1 MEKIIQKALRESIGV
16 KEEFIKENLAKLT
29 FFAEKIALALTG
41 DRKLLLCGNG
51 GSAADAQHIAAEF
64 INRYELER
72 PPLPAIAL
80 TTDTSILTS
89 VGNDYSFD
97 QVFSKQIKALG
108 VEGDVLLAI
117 STSGNSTNVIEA
129 VKAAIIRVSEELE
142 TETGL
147 QEEMVRSILRESV
160 VRLQDKISVI
170 TSPEMLEIPY
180 IVTAYLTDRYV
191 YVVDQTR
198 LKNEVPDFVQETDNL
213 VALIL
218 ISPERVETTPGF
230 VAFITNL
237 LASREINIVEF
248 ISCSTNTV
256 IVLDAAD
263 ALNAFSMLQK
273 FT

>member
-1 MEKIIQKALRESIGV
+1 MPKDSTDRTKSVAQVVRETIRMRPSLLDALKMQIVNYS
-16 KEEFIKENLAKLT
+16 
-29 FFAEKIALALTG
+29 ALARMLQTEIG
-41 DRKLLLCGNG
+41 E
-51 GSAADAQHIAAEF
+51 GS
-64 INRYELER
+64 L
-72 PPLPAIAL
+72 
-80 TTDTSILTS
+80 
-89 VGNDYSFD
+89 
-97 QVFSKQIKALG
+97 
-108 VEGDVLLAI
+108 
-117 STSGNSTNVIEA
+117 EA

-147 QEEMVRSILRESV
+147 QEEKVRSILQESV

-170 TSPEMLEIPY
+170 TSPEMLDIPY

-198 LKNEVPDFVQETDNL
+198 IKNGIPDFAHEMDNL

-256 IVLDAAD
+256 IIFDASD
-263 ALNAFSMLQK
+263 ALNAFSLLQN